1 MQLSLTQSDISHIGS
16 MRVEGIVHPTTAE
29 IDLKEEIG
37 KARALERRHG
47 VARCPDSSLRLGC
60 PSLPEVPGADG
71 WPSNSSAVNQH
82 LAPFAVQSANRSA
95 ACTAVAA
102 TPAATPPSL
111 LHFHVLPTAC
121 IMKSKAENTTQGKA
135 INGHQALTGC
145 TDIHAN
151 KTPITERIGEFL
163 KCLLEERVINTE

>member
-1 MQLSLTQSDISHIGS
+1 MT
-16 MRVEGIVHPTTAE
+16 P
-29 IDLKEEIG
+29 
-37 KARALERRHG
+37 
-47 VARCPDSSLRLGC
+47 
-60 PSLPEVPGADG
+60 PSLPWFASGHWRHWWQGTEACAGRRALLSDPHTP
-71 WPSNSSAVNQH
+71 PSNSSAVNQH
-82 LAPFAVQSANRSA
+82 LAPFAVQSANRSAA